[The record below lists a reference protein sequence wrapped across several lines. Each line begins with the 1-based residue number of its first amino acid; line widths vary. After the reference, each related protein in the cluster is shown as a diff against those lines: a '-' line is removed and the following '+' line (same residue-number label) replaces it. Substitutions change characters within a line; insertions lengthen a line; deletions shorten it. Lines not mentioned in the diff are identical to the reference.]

1 MIFSF
6 KEDLI
11 LFWKADRIISGQ
23 SGLAKSGSQA
33 LLGLI
38 FSQLVLLSQYSHP
51 GGVSTVS
58 GPFSHAGPPT
68 SSSICSSSLETP
80 NLNFFQ
86 SREIVPVPAVIFCST
101 FTPYTMVGYKQ
112 NVLMV
117 EGRGRGGWNAGL
129 LSPVSPEIWPL
140 NSCLPSLFYGFQQ
153 LVEIFCSAVIRRGKG
168 KSLSS
173 MPSAEYLLG
182 SPCHW
187 NLSESVTRAERP
199 PYTVRPTWAHGT
211 SEPN

>member
-38 FSQLVLLSQYSHP
+38 FSQLVLLSQYSHS

-58 GPFSHAGPPT
+58 GSFSHAGPPT

-101 FTPYTMVGYKQ
+101 FTPYHHGWVQ
-112 NVLMV
+112 V
-117 EGRGRGGWNAGL
+117 ERPDGGGQRERGVECRA
-129 LSPVSPEIWPL
+129 SF
-140 NSCLPSLFYGFQQ
+140 SCLSRNLATQFLFAFIV
-153 LVEIFCSAVIRRGKG
+153 LW
-168 KSLSS
+168 LSVV
-173 MPSAEYLLG
+173 G
-182 SPCHW
+182 
-187 NLSESVTRAERP
+187 
-199 PYTVRPTWAHGT
+199 
-211 SEPN
+211 